1 MTGAV
6 VPRPAGDGVAAR
18 LAAMELRDR
27 LVNLGLFGAAAVA
40 WGVVIVV
47 LTTRD
52 PLLDREAGLVG
63 AAAIGIAAGLTTM
76 PLFWLG
82 AFARNHRVAYRGEWV
97 RAIRRGG
104 WLGVI
109 GAFFVALRVE
119 GAFQLPIAL
128 FVLAM
133 VFIAEATL
141 SSDRW
146 S

>member
-1 MTGAV
+1 MSRMA
-6 VPRPAGDGVAAR
+6 RPGRAGEGVAAR
-18 LAAMELRDR
+18 LAVMELRDR
-27 LVNLGLFGAAAVA
+27 LVNLALFAAAAAA
-40 WGVVIVV
+40 WGVFVIL

-76 PLFWLG
+76 PLFWLA
-82 AFARNHRVAYRGEWV
+82 AFGRNRGVAYRGEWV

-104 WLGVI
+104 WLGAVS
-109 GAFFVALRVE
+109 AFFIALRVE

-133 VFIAEATL
+133 VVIAEATL